1 MPDLTHRNSP
11 AAAAE
16 THQALHR
23 RDRGGSLILMART
36 KAQASRGWGRVR
48 RSVPRGGGG
57 GAGTP
62 DSTPT
67 TTPRSPR
74 NDPEASGR
82 KSKKRRYR
90 PGVKALREIR
100 QIQKSTKLLIPAAP
114 FIRTVR
120 EITFQLSAQVTR
132 WTPEALV
139 SIQEASE
146 DYLVHL
152 FEDGM
157 LCALHAR
164 RVTLMKKD
172 FELARRLK
180 GIGVTW

>member
-1 MPDLTHRNSP
+1 
-11 AAAAE
+11 
-16 THQALHR
+16 
-23 RDRGGSLILMART
+23 MART
-36 KAQASRGWGRVR
+36 KVPAARGRGGPHK
-48 RSVPRGGGG
+48 SVPKGGG
-57 GAGTP
+57 TP
-62 DSTPT
+62 ESSRRT
-67 TTPRSPR
+67 RSPR
-74 NDPEASGR
+74 NVPETPRR
-82 KSKKRRYR
+82 KQHRYK
-90 PGVKALREIR
+90 PGMKALREIR
-100 QIQKSTKLLIPAAP
+100 EIQKSTKLLIPAAP

-120 EITFQLSAQVTR
+120 EITFQYSTLVTR

-139 SIQEASE
+139 SLQEASE